1 MKLDFFIF
9 GKLVLGDD
17 KGPSAAEK
25 ALAAVHLL
33 FLHETGSNNPTGN
46 PSDTD
51 KIPLHP
57 YYTIKD
63 ILGIQ
68 QLLNLNI
75 AAHGT
80 GCDRSTKKE
89 TERAMV
95 IVNHYSNY
103 NYIPRDTP
111 IWYTLFFLHLQNQT
125 GIWGLTIILQ
135 PKTLKVHEK
144 EDTANSHF
152 PLPTGPEAVGENE

>member
-25 ALAAVHLL
+25 GQEMYHCWD
-33 FLHETGSNNPTGN
+33 H
-46 PSDTD
+46 TD
-51 KIPLHP
+51 STKMGESTTPKKNYEIKIV
-57 YYTIKD
+57 TKK
-63 ILGIQ
+63 GIQ

-89 TERAMV
+89 RERAMV

-103 NYIPRDTP
+103 NYIHRDTP
-111 IWYTLFFLHLQNQT
+111 IWYTMFFLDLQSQT
-125 GIWGLTIILQ
+125 GIWGLTTLLQ
-135 PKTLKVHEK
+135 
-144 EDTANSHF
+144 
-152 PLPTGPEAVGENE
+152 